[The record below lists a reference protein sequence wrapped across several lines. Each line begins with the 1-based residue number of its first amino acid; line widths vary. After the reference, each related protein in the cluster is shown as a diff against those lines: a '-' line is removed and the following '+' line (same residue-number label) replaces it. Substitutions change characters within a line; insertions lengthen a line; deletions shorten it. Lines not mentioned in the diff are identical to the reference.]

1 MSLSR
6 KERDQLAEVIQRE
19 NEMVLKVGRM
29 VRNAFILTLAFAA
42 VTYWGWSGMTD
53 PMFPNIPMSVRN
65 VAKWICFD
73 WFLILSGLFTVL
85 GFISHRNGKKSVLKK
100 IDLYEEK

>member
-29 VRNAFILTLAFAA
+29 VRNAFILTRAFAA
-42 VTYWGWSGMTD
+42 VTYWGW
-53 PMFPNIPMSVRN
+53 
-65 VAKWICFD
+65 
-73 WFLILSGLFTVL
+73 
-85 GFISHRNGKKSVLKK
+85 
-100 IDLYEEK
+100 

>member
-6 KERDQLAEVIQRE
+6 KEKDQLAEVIQRE
-19 NEMVLKVGRM
+19 NEMVIKVGRM
-29 VRNAFILTLAFAA
+29 VRNAFILTLVFAA

-53 PMFPNIPMSVRN
+53 PMFPNIPISFRN
-65 VAKWICFD
+65 VVKWIALIG
-73 WFLILSGLFTVL
+73 LILSGAFTVL

-100 IDLYEEK
+100 IDLFEGK

>member
-65 VAKWICFD
+65 VAKWIA
-73 WFLILSGLFTVL
+73 LILSGLFTVL